1 MLWAHALGA
10 ARPLRPRLI
19 NHDSVDDDDRKYFG
33 GTLAAHGRRL
43 TLKVHFKMSKSSKD
57 IFFYEQKL
65 VFGDYTN
72 MGVPRDDRKNERD
85 GA

>member
-1 MLWAHALGA
+1 MTTASTFW
-10 ARPLRPRLI
+10 R
-19 NHDSVDDDDRKYFG
+19 YFG
-33 GTLAAHGRRL
+33 GMVVDS
-43 TLKVHFKMSKSSKD
+43 LKVHFKMSKSSKD

>member
-1 MLWAHALGA
+1 MAVLW
-10 ARPLRPRLI
+10 R
-19 NHDSVDDDDRKYFG
+19 
-33 GTLAAHGRRL
+33 HGRRL

>member
-19 NHDSVDDDDRKYFG
+19 NHDSIDDDDRKYF
-33 GTLAAHGRRL
+33 LAVLWRHGRRL

>member
-1 MLWAHALGA
+1 MVV
-10 ARPLRPRLI
+10 
-19 NHDSVDDDDRKYFG
+19 DS
-33 GTLAAHGRRL
+33 
-43 TLKVHFKMSKSSKD
+43 LKVHFKMSKSSKD

>member
-1 MLWAHALGA
+1 MMTTA
-10 ARPLRPRLI
+10 
-19 NHDSVDDDDRKYFG
+19 S
-33 GTLAAHGRRL
+33 TLAVLWRHGRRL